1 MKVIFVKDLKGQG
14 KKGDI
19 KTVKDGYGMNY
30 LIKNGYAV
38 LASEGNLKHQ
48 ETLTLKKELEEKEKI
63 KESTE
68 LKNKIE
74 KIRLKFVV
82 KTGAGDKVFGNI
94 SPKQIATELKNKKI
108 EIDKKLISKDTNI
121 NCLGTH
127 IVKIN
132 LHKQVVAELKV
143 DLIKES

>member
-108 EIDKKLISKDTNI
+108 EIDKKLIIKDTNI

-132 LHKQVVAELKV
+132 LHKKVVAELKV

>member
-132 LHKQVVAELKV
+132 LHKKVVAELKV
-143 DLIKES
+143 DLIKEG

>member
-19 KTVKDGYGMNY
+19 KNVKDGYGMNF

-48 ETLTLKKELEEKEKI
+48 ETLTLKKELEEKDKINECNQI
-63 KESTE
+63 KE
-68 LKNKIE
+68 KIE

-82 KTGAGDKVFGNI
+82 KTGAGDKVFGNV

-108 EIDKKLISKDTNI
+108 DIDKKFISKDTNL

-132 LHKQVVAELKV
+132 LHKKVVAELKV
-143 DLIKES
+143 DLIKEG

>member
-1 MKVIFVKDLKGQG
+1 MKVIFIKDLKGQG

-19 KTVKDGYGMNY
+19 KKVKDGYGMNF

-38 LASEGNLKHQ
+38 IANEGNVKHQ
-48 ETLTLKKELEEKEKI
+48 DTLNLKKELEEKEKI
-63 KESTE
+63 AEATK
-68 LKNKIE
+68 LKNLIE
-74 KIRLKFVV
+74 KQNLKFVV
-82 KTGAGDKVFGNI
+82 KTGKADRVFGTI
-94 SPKQIATELKNKKI
+94 SSKQIAAELKNKKI
-108 EIDKKLISKDTNI
+108 DIDKKLISKDMNI

-132 LHKQVVAELKV
+132 LHKKVIAELKV

>member
-1 MKVIFVKDLKGQG
+1 MKVIFVKDLKDQG

-19 KTVKDGYGMNY
+19 KNVKDGYGMNF

-48 ETLTLKKELEEKEKI
+48 ETLTLKKELEEKDKINECNQI
-63 KESTE
+63 KE
-68 LKNKIE
+68 KIE

-82 KTGAGDKVFGNI
+82 KTGAGDKVFGNV

-108 EIDKKLISKDTNI
+108 DIDKKLISKDTNL

-132 LHKQVVAELKV
+132 LHKKVVAELKV
-143 DLIKES
+143 DLIKEG

>member
-19 KTVKDGYGMNY
+19 KNVKDGYGMNF

-63 KESTE
+63 NECNKI
-68 LKNKIE
+68 KDKIE

-82 KTGAGDKVFGNI
+82 QDT
-94 SPKQIATELKNKKI
+94 ATL
-108 EIDKKLISKDTNI
+108 
-121 NCLGTH
+121 CA
-127 IVKIN
+127 V
-132 LHKQVVAELKV
+132 VVA
-143 DLIKES
+143 

>member
-82 KTGAGDKVFGNI
+82 KTGTGDKVFGNI

>member
-68 LKNKIE
+68 IKNKIE

>member
-48 ETLTLKKELEEKEKI
+48 ETLTLKKELEEKTKI
-63 KESTE
+63 QESTE

-74 KIRLKFVV
+74 KIRLKFAV

-94 SPKQIATELKNKKI
+94 SPKQIVTELKNKKI

>member
-1 MKVIFVKDLKGQG
+1 M
-14 KKGDI
+14 
-19 KTVKDGYGMNY
+19 
-30 LIKNGYAV
+30 A
-38 LASEGNLKHQ
+38 
-48 ETLTLKKELEEKEKI
+48 KEKI

>member
-1 MKVIFVKDLKGQG
+1 MKLIFVKDLKGQG

>member
-132 LHKQVVAELKV
+132 LHKKVVAELKV

>member
-63 KESTE
+63 QESTE